1 MSAWSSVDLGDAM
14 LAAGPLAA
22 IEARF
27 WSAFEAAGRPPEM
40 AVFVRH
46 ESGSLHCAVK
56 IYFSPA
62 AAAVATASGA
72 TECARPSANGLSL
85 LAGSNDS
92 WPVLFPGERARGRT
106 RGAPP

>member
-1 MSAWSSVDLGDAM
+1 MSAWFSVNLGDAM
-14 LAAGPLAA
+14 LAGGPLAA

-27 WSAFEAAGRPPEM
+27 SSAFEAAGRPRAM

-46 ESGSLHCAVK
+46 ESGSLHCEVR

-62 AAAVATASGA
+62 AAAVATACGA
-72 TECARPSANGLSL
+72 TGCARPSADGLSL

-92 WPVLFPGERARGRT
+92 WPALFPRERV
-106 RGAPP
+106 